1 MTLKLTDGQVEYNL
15 SFNIA
20 EATGDWTLSLESQ
33 LSHLN
38 ILDGVALTIVNTN
51 ERYTEFSF
59 EIPAD
64 LPQEHKNGI
73 YNYTVTNETD
83 TYVGLLKLVCGT
95 GGTNGTVSY
104 ESNNEDRQAPVYYT
118 PEY

>member
-15 SFNIA
+15 SFNIPN
-20 EATGDWTLSLESQ
+20 ATGVWSIALESQ
-33 LSHLN
+33 LSHQN
-38 ILDGVALTIVNTN
+38 IFDATMTTVATN
-51 ERYTEFSF
+51 DRYTEFSF
-59 EIPAD
+59 EIPAE

-95 GGTNGTVSY
+95 GGTNGTSV
-104 ESNNEDRQAPVYYT
+104 V
-118 PEY
+118 